1 TYMLRLDAELSETL
15 SRFIERVG
23 VIDSSA
29 DSQHGISTRPDTPEE
44 IEP

>member
-1 TYMLRLDAELSETL
+1 MLTTYMLRLDAELSETL

-23 VIDSSA
+23 VIDSSV
-29 DSQHGISTRPDTPEE
+29 DSQHGISDTPEE